1 MAWVKVHCP
10 WCNSDDVVFNGK
22 SASGKQKCRCK
33 NPDCP
38 HKVFQLDY
46 EQKAYVP
53 GMKQKIVDM
62 VMNGSGTRDTAR
74 VLGVSKDTVTKT
86 LRSLKNQVTPVNEK
100 YIKNLGSEI
109 EIDIMLSGTPEEQE
123 EEQEEQEEKNHAN
136 SDEIPAMEAEADEM
150 WSYYYSKE
158 NQDWLW
164 WAVDHKTNVPLAFTF
179 GTREYCNLDVLLE
192 ELKPFKIHIFY
203 TDGNFAY
210 NNRIPAENLT
220 IGKKNT
226 QHIERDHLTLRTRIK
241 RLARK
246 TICFS
251 KDKQIHETVI
261 GAFINMHFFGR
272 AIVAA

>member
-33 NPDCP
+33 NPNCT

-46 EQKAYVP
+46 EQKAYIP
-53 GMKQKIVDM
+53 GMKQRIVDM

-86 LRSLKNQVTPVNEK
+86 LRSLKNQVTYVNEQ
-100 YIKNLGSEI
+100 YIENLDSEV
-109 EIDIMLSGTPEEQE
+109 EIDIVLSEQAEEQDE
-123 EEQEEQEEKNHAN
+123 ENQPK
-136 SDEIPAMEAEADEM
+136 SDEKPSMEAEADEM
-150 WSYYYSKE
+150 WSYYYCKR
-158 NQDWLW
+158 NQVWLW

-179 GTREYCNLDVLLE
+179 GTREYCNLDVLLK
-192 ELKPFKIHIFY
+192 ELKPFKICVYY

-210 NNRIPAENLT
+210 SDRIPAENLI

-226 QHIERDHLTLRTRIK
+226 QKIERDHLTLRTRIK

-251 KDKQIHETVI
+251 KDKEIHETVI
-261 GAFINMHFFGR
+261 GAFINMNFLGR
-272 AIVAA
+272 TIVA